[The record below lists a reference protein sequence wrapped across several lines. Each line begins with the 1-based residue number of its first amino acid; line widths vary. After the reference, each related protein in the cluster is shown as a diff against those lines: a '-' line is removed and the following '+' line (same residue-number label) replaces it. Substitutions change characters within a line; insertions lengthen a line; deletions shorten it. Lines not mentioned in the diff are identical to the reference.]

1 MMHSKITAELDKR
14 VALGELSE
22 DDYKV
27 KMSQIA
33 AAWNGQFKKELIEP
47 SNQYY
52 ASVNQE
58 LFSNQDGDEGKDYL
72 DSVKNV

>member
-1 MMHSKITAELDKR
+1 
-14 VALGELSE
+14 
-22 DDYKV
+22 
-27 KMSQIA
+27 MSQIA